1 MLDPLS
7 PKPSQTEMDEFK
19 DGSRRLF
26 NAFARRRSRRG
37 HRRLRQQRSQT
48 RLRIEA
54 VVSGSFS
61 LPFACRVSWQHSIL
75 TAVSTALPAM
85 AADFQSAKFSWV
97 GSAYTLT
104 STALIPWT
112 ANLASSFRR
121 RATLF
126 GSLLLFA
133 TGSAVV
139 GSARSMEVV
148 ILGRSI
154 QGAGG
159 GGILTMSEILVVN
172 LVPLADRGA
181 FFAIIGAV
189 WALASAIGPPIGG
202 ALASAAAWRRLFY
215 LNIPLTGIVSLL
227 VMLFLRVEAPQTKFK
242 SKIALIDY
250 YNIVFVPGATAT
262 ILVLTWGG
270 ETYPWASYKVLV
282 PLIGGVLAMGL
293 FLWLEKGLEHPTIP
307 LDILRHRSS
316 LLGLLTNFLHGIV
329 ALAAIYYLNVYFQ
342 AVKLAIAADAG
353 VHTFS
358 LSFTIAPMAIIA
370 GTSVVVLGKYRLQN
384 IVDWAFTVIGF
395 GLTTLL
401 RVHSSKAA
409 WTEYP
414 TVMGVGLGILYGCLD
429 FPVLAPLKPS
439 QQPHAME
446 FFGFTHSFG
455 QVLGISLGASILQ
468 NELSRHLPPE
478 VVLSHFANAK
488 YAYSAIPDIHLLPEL
503 VQLHVRRAFA
513 QSLRMVWIVMIG
525 LSGIAFILSWFI
537 EEVPLT
543 TETDENWGVS
553 GEKVEPTPSE
563 TA

>member
-7 PKPSQTEMDEFK
+7 PKPSQTEMAEFK

-112 ANLASSFRR
+112 ANLASSFGR

-148 ILGRSI
+148 ILDFVVY
-154 QGAGG
+154 Q
-159 GGILTMSEILVVN
+159 SEILVVD

-227 VMLFLRVEAPQTKFK
+227 VLLFLRVKAPQTKFK

-342 AVKLAIAADAG
+342 AVKLATAADAG

-384 IVDWAFTVIGF
+384 IVDWALTVIGF

-401 RVHSSKAA
+401 RVHSKLTYLYQNS
-409 WTEYP
+409 P

-537 EEVPLT
+537 EDVPLT

-553 GEKVEPTPSE
+553 EEKVEPTPSE